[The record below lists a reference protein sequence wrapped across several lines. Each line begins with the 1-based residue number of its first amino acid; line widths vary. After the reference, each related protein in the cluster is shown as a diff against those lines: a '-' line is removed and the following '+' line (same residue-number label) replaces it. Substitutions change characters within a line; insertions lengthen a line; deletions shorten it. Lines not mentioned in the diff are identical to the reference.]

1 MRIGFMVFPYQVELP
16 LAEASMGGTASGS
29 APEASCPLSVFG
41 DHKQMMAR
49 FYRKIAPI

>member
-29 APEASCPLSVFG
+29 APEASCPLSVLSQDSAYLVNG
-41 DHKQMMAR
+41 VLN
-49 FYRKIAPI
+49 P